1 MVRDQEG
8 SAHPVHVYDGDDAL
22 ITCVVRDLGNNSVV
36 WKREDQ
42 ESRRWKVLTAG
53 QGRVTLDPRI
63 QVLHDEGIRI
73 GGVIPK
79 NHNLLPF
86 VRIGTQGNECFSR
99 IQKKALP
106 TPHIMYWIKSFFIS
120 ELHRGSITE

>member
-1 MVRDQEG
+1 MFAVGEGVVRDQEG

-63 QVLHDEGIRI
+63 QVLHDEG
-73 GGVIPK
+73 
-79 NHNLLPF
+79 
-86 VRIGTQGNECFSR
+86 
-99 IQKKALP
+99 
-106 TPHIMYWIKSFFIS
+106 M
-120 ELHRGSITE
+120 